1 MNKIKYLK
9 QNLDHN
15 EKNEPNNIAI
25 ALGQA
30 NFSNIWNI

>member
-15 EKNEPNNIAI
+15 EKKKQIKIAI
-25 ALGQA
+25 ALGRA
-30 NFSNIWNI
+30 KFL